1 MPSNY
6 QKKPSNVNAGTYV
19 AVQHNDKDP
28 KLKFGDHVK
37 NLKHKSIVAKDY
49 TPNWSEKVFVIK
61 RVKILYPKHML
72 LLI

>member
-6 QKKPSNVNAGTYV
+6 QKKPANVNAGTYV

-28 KLKFGDHVK
+28 KLKSGDHVK

-49 TPNWSEKVFVIK
+49 TPKS
-61 RVKILYPKHML
+61 L
-72 LLI
+72 